1 MQTFAQITE
10 FTVDNAE
17 GIAIHYEVIDQIA
30 KTVQVGN
37 GSSAAI
43 NTGTIGAVTIPET
56 VYDENGVRYTV
67 TEIADVAFKKCSK
80 LPGINIPGSVEKIG
94 EEAFTKCKK
103 LVSVEIPPAVTEI
116 SASAFENCGALSFVR
131 IHAGVTQIDA
141 EAFID
146 IGNDDINT

>member
-1 MQTFAQITE
+1 MDTNFLKNPLTKGECKLVFAFVLFLSAILPMQTFAQITE
-10 FTVDNAE
+10 FTVENAE

-67 TEIADVAFKKCSK
+67 TEIADKVPLLC
-80 LPGINIPGSVEKIG
+80 LPTSPPNPLQFPALPPKTR
-94 EEAFTKCKK
+94 FT
-103 LVSVEIPPAVTEI
+103 TEQLMQT
-116 SASAFENCGALSFVR
+116 S
-131 IHAGVTQIDA
+131 
-141 EAFID
+141 
-146 IGNDDINT
+146 